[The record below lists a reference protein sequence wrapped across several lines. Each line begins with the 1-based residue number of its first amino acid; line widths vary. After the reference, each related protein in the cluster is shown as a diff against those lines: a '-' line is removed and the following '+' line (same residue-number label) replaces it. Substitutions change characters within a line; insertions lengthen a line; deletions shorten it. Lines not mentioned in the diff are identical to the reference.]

1 MRRSRK
7 MKAMSGFH
15 YWWKSDPPGER
26 SHVVGMRLSD
36 EEAHRIEQLRRLLRM
51 RSASEVL
58 RFALQVVECACADQP
73 IQAQSA
79 DEVVA
84 KVEAYLIPA
93 E

>member
-1 MRRSRK
+1 
-7 MKAMSGFH
+7 MSGFH
-15 YWWKSDPPGER
+15 CWWKSDPPGER

-58 RFALQVVECACADQP
+58 RFALQVVECACSDRP
-73 IQAQSA
+73 IQAESA

-84 KVEAYLIPA
+84 KVEACLTPA